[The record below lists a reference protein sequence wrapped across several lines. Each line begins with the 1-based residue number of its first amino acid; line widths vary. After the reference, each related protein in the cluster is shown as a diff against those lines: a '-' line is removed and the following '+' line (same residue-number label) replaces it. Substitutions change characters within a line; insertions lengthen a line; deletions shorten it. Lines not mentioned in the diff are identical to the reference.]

1 MRILLLIQLINI
13 ILKTFYN
20 SDIKSEYNNKLKKY
34 YYDNEAQKRNIWQTQ
49 INNSKYKTAVQ
60 SWGENECVNGHKF
73 SDLNVGYGI
82 CSKKGLKYED

>member
-1 MRILLLIQLINI
+1 MRILILIQLINI
-13 ILKTFYN
+13 ILKTIYN

-60 SWGENECVNGHKF
+60 SWGENECINDINF
-73 SDLNVGYGI
+73 LI
-82 CSKKGLKYED
+82 